1 MTRDAEGG
9 PVGDVRRDAEGA
21 PVGDVITE
29 IGVTGLV
36 VSSACVFSWRLD
48 LGSGSVVEPADT
60 PWGAG
65 GTACAA
71 LAVASEATI
80 PVPAGHPAAWTY
92 CSKGRPGAMAGA
104 VVGPAAGQLNS
115 TGF

>member
-29 IGVTGLV
+29 IGVAGLV

-48 LGSGSVVEPADT
+48 LGKGSVVEPVDT

-65 GTACAA
+65 GPVCAA
-71 LAVASEATI
+71 LVAS
-80 PVPAGHPAAWTY
+80 
-92 CSKGRPGAMAGA
+92 S
-104 VVGPAAGQLNS
+104 
-115 TGF
+115 